1 MEENTQMINV
11 NGHYILGK
19 SKNNIRPFL
28 ICFLVE
34 KLWKEKL
41 MKSLY
46 LFGTLH
52 THFGMLKEVA
62 CNIY

>member
-41 MKSLY
+41 I
-46 LFGTLH
+46 FVWNPPHTLWH
-52 THFGMLKEVA
+52 VKRSSM
-62 CNIY
+62 